1 MINIKHLKHIT
12 ILSFILL
19 IFGCRNDSEVE
30 SPNST
35 STPEAAILEVPNN
48 NEICLTGKSLNA
60 TQSTVTFIWQAA
72 KYATTYDLIIKNL
85 KSMQTSTYTS
95 NSTFKEVTLLK
106 GEPYSWWVVS
116 KSDNTPKSEQS
127 SVWKFYLANDG
138 IPVYAPFPATII
150 YPTSGHTINAWN
162 GNIYLEWEAIDVDDD
177 IIGYDVYFDTE
188 NGSTIMVENH
198 PNKKL
203 ENISVESNTIYYW
216 KIITKDK
223 SGNSSSS
230 AVYTFKVQ

>member
-1 MINIKHLKHIT
+1 MMINIKHLKHIT

-19 IFGCRNDSEVE
+19 IFGCSNDSEVE

-106 GEPYSWWVVS
+106 ESPILGGWFLNLIIHLNQNRVPYGNFIWQMMEFQFTRLSQQRS
-116 KSDNTPKSEQS
+116 YIQLQDIR
-127 SVWKFYLANDG
+127 LMHGMA
-138 IPVYAPFPATII
+138 I
-150 YPTSGHTINAWN
+150 YTWN
-162 GNIYLEWEAIDVDDD
+162 GRQL
-177 IIGYDVYFDTE
+177 
-188 NGSTIMVENH
+188 M
-198 PNKKL
+198 
-203 ENISVESNTIYYW
+203 
-216 KIITKDK
+216 
-223 SGNSSSS
+223 
-230 AVYTFKVQ
+230 